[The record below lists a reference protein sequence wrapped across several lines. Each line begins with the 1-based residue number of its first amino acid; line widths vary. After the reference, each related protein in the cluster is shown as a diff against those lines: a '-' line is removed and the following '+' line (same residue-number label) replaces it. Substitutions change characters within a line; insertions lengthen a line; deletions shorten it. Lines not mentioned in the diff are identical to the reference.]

1 MGWLSNS
8 KGRKPCLILGGVL
21 SVMANVILSI
31 SENLAMLYCGRIVAG
46 AGTGIISLINVVY
59 IGEIAL
65 VHFSLIFQSSVTN
78 LSCLLS
84 LSMCIRICSL
94 LIETKLKTFA

>member
-65 VHFSLIFQSSVTN
+65 VHFSLIFQ
-78 LSCLLS
+78 
-84 LSMCIRICSL
+84 
-94 LIETKLKTFA
+94 